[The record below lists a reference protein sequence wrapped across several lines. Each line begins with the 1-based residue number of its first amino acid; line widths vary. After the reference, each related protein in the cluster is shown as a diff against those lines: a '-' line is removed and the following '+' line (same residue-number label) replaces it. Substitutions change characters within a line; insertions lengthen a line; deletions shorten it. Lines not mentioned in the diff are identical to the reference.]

1 MIQER
6 EFDRLEQFVNR
17 LLAQFN
23 QLREEKG
30 QLESQL
36 KKRDSEIAELK
47 TELFS
52 ADSARGDI
60 TARVKGLIEQIEEWE
75 STLNEAE
82 TETETEIVAELELE
96 DETEAEAELELE
108 AEIEDEVDQAATLAD
123 PVVEETVE
131 EEKDGGLQQSLFNV
145 EPRPTNIDG

>member
-30 QLESQL
+30 RLESQL
-36 KKRDSEIAELK
+36 KKRDTEIAELK

-75 STLNEAE
+75 STLTETVPEAE
-82 TETETEIVAELELE
+82 TETEAGL
-96 DETEAEAELELE
+96 ELELE
-108 AEIEDEVDQAATLAD
+108 AEVESEADQVTIVND
-123 PVVEETVE
+123 PVVEETE
-131 EEKDGGLQQSLFNV
+131 KEEKGAGPQKSLFNV
-145 EPRPTNIDG
+145 EPRQNNIGG